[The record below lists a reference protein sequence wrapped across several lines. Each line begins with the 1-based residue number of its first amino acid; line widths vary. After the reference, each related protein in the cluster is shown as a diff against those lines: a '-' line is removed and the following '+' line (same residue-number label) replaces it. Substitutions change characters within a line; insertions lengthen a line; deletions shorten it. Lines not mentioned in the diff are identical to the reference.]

1 MRIQSLGGAEH
12 GILYVVGP
20 QYGLTQLEMTVVCGE
35 SLTSTHGA
43 FGGLA
48 FGIGTS
54 EVKHGL
60 ATQILPVTKT
70 KDMAVNVEGF
80 LPAGGTSKDIILAQL
95 QKLGLP
101 VADVLLLNIAVAP

>member
-1 MRIQSLGGAEH
+1 
-12 GILYVVGP
+12 
-20 QYGLTQLEMTVVCGE
+20 MTVVCGE

-80 LPAGGTSKDIILAQL
+80 LPAGGTSKDIILA
-95 QKLGLP
+95 P
-101 VADVLLLNIAVAP
+101 IAKVGTAGGRCFIIEYRGSAIIPLVKNEIHPREA